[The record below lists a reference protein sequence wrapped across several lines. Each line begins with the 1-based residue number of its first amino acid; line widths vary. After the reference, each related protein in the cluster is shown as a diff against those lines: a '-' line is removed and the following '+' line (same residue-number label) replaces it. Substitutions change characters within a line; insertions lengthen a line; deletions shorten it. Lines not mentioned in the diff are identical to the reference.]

1 MAKLVTLEE
10 WAEDTYTCPPS
21 VATLRRWARNGN
33 IYPPP
38 ERHGTRYQVEPNAIY
53 IRPNKHCLK
62 APVNG
67 MDIRRPRKGTLL
79 EKLQNEQKAGKI

>member
-1 MAKLVTLEE
+1 M
-10 WAEDTYTCPPS
+10 
-21 VATLRRWARNGN
+21 
-33 IYPPP
+33 YPPP

-53 IRPNKHCLK
+53 IRPNKHCLT
-62 APVNG
+62 APLNG